1 MTKKEKLKKL
11 QKRLEWLSSVF
22 GKIEDHYNEKI
33 RILRKKIREEEM
45 EAKRKEEEE
54 VTTLVTSDKIKKSPV
69 KAQSKAKTNKKTP
82 ANKKK
87 TTNVGKKSSNRK

>member
-45 EAKRKEEEE
+45 EAKKKEE

-87 TTNVGKKSSNRK
+87 TTNAGKKSSNRK

>member
-1 MTKKEKLKKL
+1 M

-45 EAKRKEEEE
+45 EAKRKEEE

-69 KAQSKAKTNKKTP
+69 KAQSKAKANKKTP

-87 TTNVGKKSSNRK
+87 TTNAGKKSSNRK

>member
-1 MTKKEKLKKL
+1 
-11 QKRLEWLSSVF
+11 
-22 GKIEDHYNEKI
+22 
-33 RILRKKIREEEM
+33 M

-87 TTNVGKKSSNRK
+87 TTNAGKKSSNRK

>member
-11 QKRLEWLSSVF
+11 QKRLEWISSVF
-22 GKIEDHYNEKI
+22 GKIEDRYNEKI
-33 RILRKKIREEEM
+33 RTLRKKIREEEM
-45 EAKRKEEEE
+45 EAKKKEEE
-54 VTTLVTSDKIKKSPV
+54 VTALVTSDKTKKSPV

-87 TTNVGKKSSNRK
+87 TTNAGKKSSNRK